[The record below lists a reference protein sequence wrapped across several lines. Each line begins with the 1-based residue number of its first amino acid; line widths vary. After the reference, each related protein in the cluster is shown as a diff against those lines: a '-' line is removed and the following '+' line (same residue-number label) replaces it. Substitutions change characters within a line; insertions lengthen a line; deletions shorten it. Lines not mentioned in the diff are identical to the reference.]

1 MKIVENNENIDIIE
15 AKIDKKDIV
24 SIILIENATIN
35 DTNTDQE
42 YFNGT
47 FLKITNRKGNTRV
60 LDLKQN
66 IDITN
71 MLKRLEIIY
80 NKKTTETDMF
90 TSC

>member
-24 SIILIENATIN
+24 SIILIENATIK
-35 DTNTDQE
+35 DKKTNIE

-47 FLKITNRKGNTRV
+47 FLKITNRKGNTSV

>member
-1 MKIVENNENIDIIE
+1 MKIVENNKNIDIIE

-24 SIILIENATIN
+24 SIILIENATIK
-35 DTNTDQE
+35 DTKTGQE

-47 FLKITNRKGNTRV
+47 FFKITNRKGNIRV

-71 MLKRLEIIY
+71 MLTRLEIVY
-80 NKKTTETDMF
+80 SKKTTENVLFM
-90 TSC
+90 SN

>member
-24 SIILIENATIN
+24 SIILIENATIK
-35 DTNTDQE
+35 DTKTGQE

-47 FLKITNRKGNTRV
+47 FLKITNRKGDIRV

-71 MLKRLEIIY
+71 MLKRLEVVY
-80 NKKTTETDMF
+80 SKKTTENALFM
-90 TSC
+90 SN

>member
-15 AKIDKKDIV
+15 QKIDKKDIV
-24 SIILIENATIN
+24 SIVLIENATIK
-35 DTNTDQE
+35 DKKTNIE

-47 FLKITNRKGNTRV
+47 FLKITNRKGNIRV

-71 MLKRLEIIY
+71 MLKRLEVVY
-80 NKKTTETDMF
+80 SKKTTENVLFM
-90 TSC
+90 SN

>member
-24 SIILIENATIN
+24 SIILIENAAIK
-35 DTNTDQE
+35 DTKTGQE
-42 YFNGT
+42 YFNGI
-47 FLKITNRKGNTRV
+47 FLKITNRKGNIRV

-71 MLKRLEIIY
+71 MLKRLEVVY
-80 NKKTTETDMF
+80 SKKTTEKVLFM
-90 TSC
+90 SN

>member
-1 MKIVENNENIDIIE
+1 MKIVENNKNIDIIE

-24 SIILIENATIN
+24 SIILIENATIK
-35 DTNTDQE
+35 DTKTSQE

-47 FLKITNRKGNTRV
+47 FLKITNRKGNIRV

-71 MLKRLEIIY
+71 MLKRLEVVY
-80 NKKTTETDMF
+80 SKKTTENVLFM
-90 TSC
+90 SN

>member
-24 SIILIENATIN
+24 SIILIENAAIK
-35 DTNTDQE
+35 DTKTNIE

-47 FLKITNRKGNTRV
+47 FLKITNRKGNIRV

-71 MLKRLEIIY
+71 MLKRLEVVCS
-80 NKKTTETDMF
+80 KKTTENVLFM
-90 TSC
+90 SN

>member
-1 MKIVENNENIDIIE
+1 MKRVANNEKVDIIE
-15 AKIDKKDIV
+15 AKKDKKDIV
-24 SIILIENATIN
+24 SIVLIENATIK
-35 DTNTDQE
+35 DTKTGQE

-47 FLKITNRKGNTRV
+47 FLKITNRKGNIRV

>member
-15 AKIDKKDIV
+15 QKIDKKDIV
-24 SIILIENATIN
+24 SIVLIENAAIK
-35 DTNTDQE
+35 DKKTNIE
-42 YFNGT
+42 YANST
-47 FLKITNRKGNTRV
+47 FLKITNRKGDTRV
-60 LDLKQN
+60 LDLMSA

>member
-24 SIILIENATIN
+24 SIILIENAAIKDKKTG
-35 DTNTDQE
+35 QE
-42 YFNGT
+42 YFNAT
-47 FLKITNRKGNTRV
+47 FLKITNRKGNIRV

-71 MLKRLEIIY
+71 MLTRLEVVCS
-80 NKKTTETDMF
+80 KKTTETDMF

>member
-24 SIILIENATIN
+24 SIVLIESAAIK
-35 DTNTDQE
+35 DTKTGQE

-47 FLKITNRKGNTRV
+47 FLKITNRKGNIRV

-71 MLKRLEIIY
+71 MLKRLEVVY
-80 NKKTTETDMF
+80 SKKTTENVLFM
-90 TSC
+90 SN

>member
-1 MKIVENNENIDIIE
+1 MKIVENNKNIDIIE

-24 SIILIENATIN
+24 SIILIENAAIK
-35 DTNTDQE
+35 DTKTGQE

>member
-1 MKIVENNENIDIIE
+1 MKKVANNENIDIIE

-24 SIILIENATIN
+24 SIILIENAAIK
-35 DTNTDQE
+35 DKKTNVE
-42 YFNGT
+42 YANST

-71 MLKRLEIIY
+71 MLTRLEVVCS
-80 NKKTTETDMF
+80 KKTTENVLFM
-90 TSC
+90 SN

>member
-24 SIILIENATIN
+24 SIILIENATIK
-35 DTNTDQE
+35 DTKTGQE

-47 FLKITNRKGNTRV
+47 FLKITNRKGNIRV

-71 MLKRLEIIY
+71 MLKRLEVVY
-80 NKKTTETDMF
+80 SKKTTENVLFM
-90 TSC
+90 SN

>member
-24 SIILIENATIN
+24 SIVLIENATIK
-35 DTNTDQE
+35 DTKTGQK

-47 FLKITNRKGNTRV
+47 FLKITNRKGDIRV

-71 MLKRLEIIY
+71 MLKRLEVVY
-80 NKKTTETDMF
+80 SKKTTENVLFM
-90 TSC
+90 SN

>member
-1 MKIVENNENIDIIE
+1 MKIVEKNKNIDIIE

-24 SIILIENATIN
+24 SIILIENAAIK
-35 DTNTDQE
+35 DTKTGQE

-47 FLKITNRKGNTRV
+47 FLKITNRKGNIRV

-71 MLKRLEIIY
+71 MLKRLAVVY
-80 NKKTTETDMF
+80 SKKTTENVLFM
-90 TSC
+90 SN

>member
-1 MKIVENNENIDIIE
+1 MKIVENNEKIDIIE
-15 AKIDKKDIV
+15 QKIDKKDIV
-24 SIILIENATIN
+24 SIILIENAAIKDKKTG
-35 DTNTDQE
+35 QE
-42 YFNGT
+42 YMNST
-47 FLKITNRKGNTRV
+47 FLKITNRKGDTRV
-60 LDLKQN
+60 LDLVSA

>member
-24 SIILIENATIN
+24 SIILIENAAIK
-35 DTNTDQE
+35 DKKTNIE

-47 FLKITNRKGNTRV
+47 FLKITNRKGDIRV

>member
-24 SIILIENATIN
+24 SIILIENAAIKDKRTG
-35 DTNTDQE
+35 QE

-47 FLKITNRKGNTRV
+47 FLKITNRKGNIRV

-71 MLKRLEIIY
+71 MLKRLEVVY
-80 NKKTTETDMF
+80 GKKTTENVLFM
-90 TSC
+90 SN